1 MLFFGPKD
9 TYSTP
14 ETARKTRDKAQAD
27 HSYDRPAAA
36 EKLLKKIPAIKDDN
50 KLFYYAMID
59 RPEVRA
65 AAIAALTDPKA
76 IHMAVQLFEEGNYD
90 ALRNCVDN
98 PHIAEGD
105 IYGILRS
112 TAGFIT
118 AGSLRRYIIAEKLHS
133 EKELVDFA
141 DSLVDPEDSVCA
153 ISRLKQKKALL
164 ELTESR
170 KSRVIEAAADR
181 YRELY
186 PEDADRDISEIM
198 LRQLKE
204 GRYFEA
210 DVLWGRLQLSDSER
224 QNMEKEILSALSSDP
239 RLQPKKEK
247 NSIGI
252 SVTPEASM
260 SIMQMMPV
268 VRLLETITPGKAL
281 YSFVRNWK
289 TSSVLPE
296 KNKYAADQAV
306 LDVVMPK
313 LTREQLT
320 DLIAKHGEKCPVAGT
335 FALRIL
341 AKDEDGPQIILDAF
355 TEISKKD
362 TEDRK
367 KLRNFLWS
375 IDDDRALGFLL
386 DNTPADSKEREL
398 VAERILWVSKSE
410 DLIVRC
416 LTEYDMDRAS
426 AIFNLSEEGRKT
438 LALSARN
445 AGVRSEAAKTL
456 QKTGHVRVLRDRCVY
471 CGAEVTSELILKGTI
486 EAHYLYR
493 CTGCGRTEHETI
505 LGPVT
510 LKRDIYVYEP

>member
-14 ETARKTRDKAQAD
+14 ETARKTRDKARAD
-27 HSYDRPAAA
+27 HSYDKPAAA

-59 RPEVRA
+59 RPSVRA

-76 IHMAVQLFEEGNYD
+76 VRMAAQMYEENYE

-98 PHIAEGD
+98 PHITGD
-105 IYGILRS
+105 AIFWILNR
-112 TAGFIT
+112 TAGFT
-118 AGSLRRYIIAEKLHS
+118 EAGSLHRYIIAEKLHS
-133 EKELVDFA
+133 EKELLDAAETMV
-141 DSLVDPEDSVCA
+141 LEEDRSCA
-153 ISRLKQKKALL
+153 ISLLKQKESLLRLAENPRGKAA
-164 ELTESR
+164 
-170 KSRVIEAAADR
+170 EAAADR
-181 YRELY
+181 YRELF

-198 LRQLKE
+198 LRQLKQ
-204 GRYFEA
+204 GRYYEA

-252 SVTPEASM
+252 YVTPEASL

-281 YSFVRNWK
+281 YSFVRNWR

-296 KNKYAADQAV
+296 KDKYAADQAV
-306 LDVVMPK
+306 LDVVVPK

-341 AKDEDGPQIILDAF
+341 TKDEDGPQIILDAF
-355 TEISKKD
+355 NEISKKD

-426 AIFNLSEEGRKT
+426 AIFGLSEEGRKT

-456 QKTGHVRVLRDRCVY
+456 QKTGHVRVLRDRCTY